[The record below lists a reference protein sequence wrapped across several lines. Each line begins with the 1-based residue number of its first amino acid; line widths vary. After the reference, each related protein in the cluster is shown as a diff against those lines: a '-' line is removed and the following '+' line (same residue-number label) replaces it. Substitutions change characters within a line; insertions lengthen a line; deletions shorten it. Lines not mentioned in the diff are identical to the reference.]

1 MSAVAARRSP
11 GVGNAM
17 GVWARVRRYFEEA
30 YAEMLRVTW
39 PTRQFVMRGTIVV
52 IAVIVVMSLYVLAI
66 ATIISRISA
75 PLFR

>member
-1 MSAVAARRSP
+1 
-11 GVGNAM
+11 M
-17 GVWARVRRYFEEA
+17 GVFARVRRYFEDA

-39 PTRQFVMRGTIVV
+39 PSRQVVTRGTVVV

-66 ATIISRISA
+66 ASIISRISA